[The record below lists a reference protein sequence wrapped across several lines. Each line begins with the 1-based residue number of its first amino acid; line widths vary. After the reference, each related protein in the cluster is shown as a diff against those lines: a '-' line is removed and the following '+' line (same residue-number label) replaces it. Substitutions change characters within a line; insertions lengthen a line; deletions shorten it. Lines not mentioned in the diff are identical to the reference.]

1 VPENAY
7 CLAAAN
13 RSIYIQERNQKKSCK
28 MTLVYVLFAG
38 ALVLGLATG
47 KDFLQIAAI
56 FSRGLLDPST
66 LQLLGVIT
74 LIEMLTLFLEF
85 TGSLQRILVA
95 LRRVFA
101 DSRVLI
107 ALVPSL
113 LGLFPVPG
121 GAMLSAPMVGV
132 YGDEIGFKGNRKS
145 AVNLFFRH
153 IWDQVFPFKPHL
165 ILAATVVHIPIFTLI
180 GWHLPITLLSAFI
193 GYRYLIGR
201 HSAPGLAEQVQP
213 AERSGERPLWV
224 EVAPLV
230 IPLIL
235 GLGFRIDFVYAMAGG
250 LLFGLLTQPVSRSML
265 GKICKKGIRPQLLLI
280 LASVMIFKSS
290 LENSGLVTVL
300 AGLLPGYGI
309 PPALLAFLLPLII
322 SLATGIEIV
331 AVGMAYPLILG
342 LFPHGTPVLPYILI
356 MMTAN
361 AIGQTY
367 SPVHICMVV
376 GNEYFGAR
384 LGKVIQMSLVPQ
396 GFRLIATF
404 LFAWALSVYLTP

>member
-1 VPENAY
+1 
-7 CLAAAN
+7 
-13 RSIYIQERNQKKSCK
+13 

-38 ALVLGLATG
+38 ALGLGLVTG
-47 KDFLQIAAI
+47 KDFIQVAAI
-56 FSRGLLDPST
+56 FAQGLLDPST

-74 LIEMLTLFLEF
+74 IIEMLTVFLEL
-85 TGSLQRILVA
+85 TGSLQRILAA
-95 LRRVFA
+95 LRGVFA
-101 DSRVLI
+101 SSRLLI
-107 ALVPSL
+107 AMVPSL

-121 GAMLSAPMVGV
+121 GAMLSAPMVAV
-132 YGDEIGFKGNRKS
+132 YGDEIGFRGNRKS

-165 ILAATVVHIPIFTLI
+165 ILAAAVVHIPLFTLI
-180 GWHLPITLLSAFI
+180 GWHLPITVFSAFI
-193 GYRYLIGR
+193 GYWYLIR
-201 HSAPGLAEQVQP
+201 HHSPPEAAEQARP
-213 AERSGERPLWV
+213 ADRKAERTLWI

-235 GLGFRIDFVYAMAGG
+235 GLGLRIDFVYAMAAG

-265 GKICKKGIRPQLLLI
+265 ETICKKGIRPQLLLI
-280 LASVMIFKSS
+280 LASVMIFKTS
-290 LENSGLVTVL
+290 LESSGLVKVL
-300 AGLLPGYGI
+300 GELLPGYGI
-309 PPALLAFLLPLII
+309 PPVLLAFILPLLI
-322 SLATGIEIV
+322 SLATGIELV
-331 AVGMAYPLILG
+331 AVGMIYPLLLG
-342 LFPHGTPVLPYILI
+342 LVPQGSPGLPYILI

-361 AIGQTY
+361 AIGQTH

-404 LFAWALSVYLTP
+404 LLAWALFIYLTP